1 MKRLVWLVGLMALS
15 SPACARD
22 YSFVFRGHD
31 IHIEA
36 ARHCRSL
43 SCVSVLVGDR
53 HNRRDRD
60 DDEVATVRAPAPAAV
75 APPAP
80 AQAQPLPAPVHTVPA
95 APRAPIAPAVVTVQP
110 AIQPVQAPVQV
121 QPAPPPV
128 QEEPAP
134 MPAPALA
141 SAPPAVA
148 VQAPPAPL
156 PPPAK
161 VEQLKPQLPARV
173 EEADSDPDTPVGDWQ
188 TEAKTNLV
196 RIETCGTAL
205 CGFVLDA
212 ATLTKGETVLINM
225 KPKNDTEWTGNIS
238 SRASGNSYYG
248 TMTLKDGKTLRV
260 EACALGSFFC
270 SGNNWTRIEQKP
282 ASADDLI
289 SSHEMAARVRS

>member
-1 MKRLVWLVGLMALS
+1 MKRLVWLVGLMALG
-15 SPACARD
+15 SPADARD

-60 DDEVATVRAPAPAAV
+60 DDEVATVRGPATV

-80 AQAQPLPAPVHTVPA
+80 ARTQPLPAPVQTVPA

-110 AIQPVQAPVQV
+110 TIQPVQAPVQV
-121 QPAPPPV
+121 LPAP
-128 QEEPAP
+128 
-134 MPAPALA
+134 
-141 SAPPAVA
+141 
-148 VQAPPAPL
+148 PPAPL
-156 PPPAK
+156 PPPPAK
-161 VEQLKPQLPARV
+161 EEQSRPQLPARV

-212 ATLTKGETVLINM
+212 ATHTKGETVLINM
-225 KPKNDTEWTGNIS
+225 KPKNDTEWAGNIY

-260 EACALGSFFC
+260 EACAVGSFFC
-270 SGNNWTRIEQKP
+270 SGNNWTRLEQKP

-289 SSHEMAARVRS
+289 SSHETAARVRS

>member
-1 MKRLVWLVGLMALS
+1 MKRFVWLVGLMALS
-15 SPACARD
+15 SPAYARD

-36 ARHCRSL
+36 ARHCHSL

-60 DDEVATVRAPAPAAV
+60 EDEVATVRDGAPAPA
-75 APPAP
+75 PAP
-80 AQAQPLPAPVHTVPA
+80 AQAQPLPAPVQTVPA
-95 APRAPIAPAVVTVQP
+95 APRAPMAPPAVMVQP
-110 AIQPVQAPVQV
+110 ATQPVQIQPVPPPVQAP
-121 QPAPPPV
+121 
-128 QEEPAP
+128 PAP

-148 VQAPPAPL
+148 VQPPPAPL
-156 PPPAK
+156 PPLPAK
-161 VEQLKPQLPARV
+161 VEQPKPQPPARV
-173 EEADSDPDTPVGDWQ
+173 EEAESDPDTPVGDWQ

-212 ATLTKGETVLINM
+212 ATHTKGETVLINM
-225 KPKNDTEWTGNIS
+225 KPKNDTEWTGNVY

-289 SSHEMAARVRS
+289 SSHETAVRVRS